1 MARYMCTFTAT
12 PNNRNEVLKR
22 FTSGTGVDPPEG
34 ASLVG
39 RFIEI
44 GAVQGWV
51 VVETDDPTII
61 GDWVLGWNDIMDV
74 TVTPVMG
81 DEEAGPI
88 FAKHGFGG

>member
-1 MARYMCTFTAT
+1 MARYMVSFAAT
-12 PNNRNEVLKR
+12 HNNRNEVLKR
-22 FTSGTGVDPPEG
+22 FTSGAGLELPDG

-44 GAVQGWV
+44 GGVGGWV
-51 VVETDDPTII
+51 VVETNDPTII
-61 GDWVLGWNDIMDV
+61 GDWVLGWNDLMDV
-74 TVTPVMG
+74 RVTPVMS